1 MKLYRIERAPHIVF
15 HKDETVDFEV
25 SAVVGWRGTQA
36 DARAL
41 RIELE
46 KPLMEIK
53 PAKRP
58 KVLVEEID
66 VPTSKTE
73 LLVWLNANCK

>member
-36 DARAL
+36 DARAF

-46 KPLMEIK
+46 EPLKEIK
-53 PAKRP
+53 AQKRP
-58 KVLVEEID
+58 KVMVEEID